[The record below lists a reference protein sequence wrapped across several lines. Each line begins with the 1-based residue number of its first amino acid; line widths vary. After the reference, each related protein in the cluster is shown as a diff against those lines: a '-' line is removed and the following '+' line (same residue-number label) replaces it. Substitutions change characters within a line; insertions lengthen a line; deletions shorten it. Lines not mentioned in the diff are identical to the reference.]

1 MNRDGTPANV
11 GSMEGL
17 GGCIDESG
25 NMFDGKEISLFSST
39 ASEHNGEP
47 MKFPLF
53 RLLIVVVS
61 CVFSPSSGQGGPLAS
76 RQGGQEFEVCRQMA
90 TEVFLQKHLSEVGWN
105 IEELG
110 ETPAIG
116 PAAVL
121 QIYRILQEA
130 CSNAIKHAN
139 PKHLEFTLRRR
150 AAEANRIEIVLKNDG
165 RGFDSKA
172 ESKGGRGLSNMRRRA
187 LAIGAKFDIESDA
200 QGSCVRLLLPAG

>member
-1 MNRDGTPANV
+1 MNKDSTPANV

-105 IEELG
+105 IEGSRVKFDEYVVERSGELCLG
-110 ETPAIG
+110 LLNKQATSGATG
-116 PAAVL
+116 NPAAHPGTANAGRDSANDADTGCEDRVSHVL
-121 QIYRILQEA
+121 WAQAGGTLAGLFILA
-130 CSNAIKHAN
+130 VAG
-139 PKHLEFTLRRR
+139 L
-150 AAEANRIEIVLKNDG
+150 AA
-165 RGFDSKA
+165 
-172 ESKGGRGLSNMRRRA
+172 MRRSA
-187 LAIGAKFDIESDA
+187 A
-200 QGSCVRLLLPAG
+200 